1 MTHLND
7 LSKVYL
13 ESIASQETQEEGYKP
28 IDKKK
33 ENKMYRRAGNLA
45 RTGLSSRGKKKEDA
59 LNKSDK
65 IVTAISRQKEKER
78 FAKMGDEKARDNYK
92 EEVEIEEKKSY
103 SAKEARKGKDIGKKG
118 KNFEKIAQ
126 SAGERYGSKEAG
138 ERVAGAVLAKLR
150 KEELDPV
157 GQEDKDIDN
166 DGDHDKTDKYLLNR
180 RKKVGK
186 AIAKKKGMKEEEER
200 IGGGNLEKLA
210 KKASKRIDADNDG
223 DVDMDDPK
231 EKGMGEFV
239 PSADGKKKVRTSV
252 QTEGFSNWRQDLTE
266 VMTDT
271 EADEKITEKKV
282 KNTIKINPKL
292 GEAVEEM
299 GGTLIEEIEI
309 DEMDYIIESVYDE
322 LIEEG
327 YSEDD
332 VEDAIEFALTED
344 LNEAS
349 DRYYDSAVKASKKAG
364 AKIKRAEMMKKAKG
378 RLRFMKRKAG
388 EKLGAAKKK
397 VGMASAKAQV
407 AAYNKGREVAQT
419 AGDKTRKAK
428 QAVAD
433 APKKAKKGLKGM
445 IKKAAQKVVDR
456 MSEEVIAEMNAG
468 PSTPVKN
475 YDGKIM
481 PNAGAGRIGKV
492 RLKPG
497 VAPVK
502 TADSYEPEG
511 DDLQELDL
519 VKGVQGA
526 LDKGAKFMKKNPV
539 GKAVSDVLKP
549 VGSGRGTARPAP
561 GARPGTAGGGATTRP
576 MMNSYEPEGQLVD
589 EEASDAMK
597 DRRMERGGV
606 DGNTRYDKPAKNAPS
621 AKKKKYDGMSVLDMV
636 KADIRKKHGKGAIM
650 DTKKK

>member
-13 ESIASQETQEEGYKP
+13 ESVASQETQEEGYKP

-92 EEVEIEEKKSY
+92 EE
-103 SAKEARKGKDIGKKG
+103 
-118 KNFEKIAQ
+118 
-126 SAGERYGSKEAG
+126 
-138 ERVAGAVLAKLR
+138 
-150 KEELDPV
+150 LDPV

-200 IGGGNLEKLA
+200 INGGNLEKLA

-223 DVDMDDPK
+223 DVDKDDPK

-299 GGTLIEEIEI
+299 GGTLIEAIEI
-309 DEMDYIIESVYDE
+309 DEIDYIIESVYDE

-388 EKLGAAKKK
+388 EKLDSAKKK

-456 MSEEVIAEMNAG
+456 MSEEVVAEMNAG

-475 YDGKIM
+475 
-481 PNAGAGRIGKV
+481 
-492 RLKPG
+492 
-497 VAPVK
+497 
-502 TADSYEPEG
+502 
-511 DDLQELDL
+511 
-519 VKGVQGA
+519 
-526 LDKGAKFMKKNPV
+526 
-539 GKAVSDVLKP
+539 
-549 VGSGRGTARPAP
+549 
-561 GARPGTAGGGATTRP
+561 
-576 MMNSYEPEGQLVD
+576 
-589 EEASDAMK
+589 
-597 DRRMERGGV
+597 
-606 DGNTRYDKPAKNAPS
+606 
-621 AKKKKYDGMSVLDMV
+621 
-636 KADIRKKHGKGAIM
+636 
-650 DTKKK
+650 

>member
-13 ESIASQETQEEGYKP
+13 ESVASQETQEEGYKP

-92 EEVEIEEKKSY
+92 EE
-103 SAKEARKGKDIGKKG
+103 
-118 KNFEKIAQ
+118 
-126 SAGERYGSKEAG
+126 
-138 ERVAGAVLAKLR
+138 
-150 KEELDPV
+150 LDPV

-223 DVDMDDPK
+223 DVDKDDPK

-299 GGTLIEEIEI
+299 GGTLIEAIEI

-378 RLRFMKRKAG
+378 RLKFMKRKAG

-456 MSEEVIAEMNAG
+456 MSEEVVAEMNAG

-492 RLKPG
+492 KLKPG
-497 VAPVK
+497 VAPVR

-526 LDKGAKFMKKNPV
+526 LDKGAKFMDKNPV
-539 GKAVSDVLKP
+539 GKAVKKVLSP
-549 VGSGRGTARPAP
+549 AGSGSGTARPAP

-606 DGNTRYDKPAKNAPS
+606 GGNIRYDKPAKDTPS

>member
-210 KKASKRIDADNDG
+210 KKASKRVDADNDG